1 MNLLMF
7 TTIKSISYES
17 KIISDDFEAAVSW
30 KLGIAYFPVGRVRQ
44 PYVKNS
50 LDTAETA
57 ILLKWFFYWFLS
69 IS

>member
-7 TTIKSISYES
+7 ATMKSISYES
-17 KIISDDFEAAVSW
+17 KIISYDFEAAVSW